1 MITFLKKRKL
11 NPLVARSSKGQW
23 GLSVDHFK
31 KIIIIR
37 PSVAVAD
44 KSGKGREDLFAA
56 GIVRSSPRWLGLASL
71 HWIW

>member
-1 MITFLKKRKL
+1 MITYFKKRKL

-23 GLSVDHFK
+23 DLSVDHFQK
-31 KIIIIR
+31 KIIIR
-37 PSVAVAD
+37 PSVAVVD
-44 KSGKGREDLFAA
+44 ESGEGREDLFAA